1 MRIGI
6 IFMVLIAVLI
16 MAYIILAIY
25 NAYKLNK
32 RIDRLN
38 FKIEKLMI
46 PLERLHL
53 SGGKNER

>member
-6 IFMVLIAVLI
+6 IFIVLTAVLI
-16 MAYIILAIY
+16 IAYIILAIY

-32 RIDRLN
+32 RIDTLS

-46 PLERLHL
+46 PLERLYL
-53 SGGKNER
+53 SGGKK

>member
-6 IFMVLIAVLI
+6 IFMVSIAVLI
-16 MAYIILAIY
+16 IAYIILAVY

-46 PLERLHL
+46 PLERLYL

>member
-6 IFMVLIAVLI
+6 IFMVSIAVLI
-16 MAYIILAIY
+16 IAYIILAIY